1 MGNGLSHIAKG
12 RFFVRLLFHMLFLP
26 ALSYGMRVVSVLVFN
41 VAEGAL
47 VTLLPGMRRKASSF

>member
-1 MGNGLSHIAKG
+1 
-12 RFFVRLLFHMLFLP
+12 
-26 ALSYGMRVVSVLVFN
+26 MRVVSVLVFN

>member
-1 MGNGLSHIAKG
+1 MENGLSHIAKG
-12 RFFVRLLFHMLFLP
+12 RFFVRFCSICSLP

-47 VTLLPGMRRKASSF
+47 VTLLPGMRCKASSF